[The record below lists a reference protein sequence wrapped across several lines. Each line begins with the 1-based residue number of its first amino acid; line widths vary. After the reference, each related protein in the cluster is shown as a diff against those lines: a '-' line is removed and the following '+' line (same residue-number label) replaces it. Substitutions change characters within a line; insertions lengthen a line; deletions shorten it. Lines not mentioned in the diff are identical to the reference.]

1 MNKKMWLT
9 VLIIGFLLLIA
20 SVVISFVLAGNAN
33 IIGGASWSTF
43 VLHFE
48 KISWLALVGACLM
61 IGSAIGLI
69 AHRK

>member
-9 VLIIGFLLLIA
+9 VLVIGFLLVIA
-20 SVVISFVLAGNAN
+20 SVMIAFALAGSAN

-43 VLHFE
+43 SLYFE
-48 KISWLALVGACLM
+48 KNAWLALVGACLM